1 MLMIEVITMARIPN
15 PFFGSPEMVA
25 KARESREKHKIEKQE
40 LITALGGV
48 DSMGFVSLHGVSVP
62 AQYVMLFQK
71 VFAGKGTVAECIK
84 AKCIDCIYDPE
95 YPGYAV
101 EQIESCSAKYCGLYH
116 HRPHRK

>member
-1 MLMIEVITMARIPN
+1 MAGNPN
-15 PFFGSPEMVA
+15 PLFGSPEMVA
-25 KARESREKHKIEKQE
+25 KAREAREKYKIEKQE

-62 AQYVMLFQK
+62 AQYVVLFQK

-95 YPGYAV
+95 YPGYAI